1 MHFKYLNVSFR
12 STEHQTPINEEITRL
27 MDSRLN
33 LNTEMTFI
41 LNLINDS
48 TWFMAVKSMTN
59 MKNQM
64 SPSQNPNPFVNSS
77 QPEISLC
84 KSMYDLKELIRSLQP
99 AIDATGKL
107 AERF

>member
-48 TWFMAVKSMTN
+48 TWFMAVKSRGPLG
-59 MKNQM
+59 KRK
-64 SPSQNPNPFVNSS
+64 
-77 QPEISLC
+77 ISYA
-84 KSMYDLKELIRSLQP
+84 K
-99 AIDATGKL
+99 AIS
-107 AERF
+107 